1 MNKSTT
7 TALGLMSLLMTL
19 FVSSCDNDIMP
30 LENNISVENI
40 NQASYSKSIEEAEQQ
55 ALNILDETDKE
66 QIKDCE
72 LIFPALQTRTIS
84 DSIANNVKFYV
95 INLKNNM
102 GWALIAA
109 DKRATDVYAFS
120 TSGNI
125 NAQSFLSNVN
135 AFFRTFIESA
145 IQYFIGEIA
154 STHKMKPSPGPDD
167 PFYYM
172 KDEINGVE
180 YYVKNTGY
188 ETYATKDP
196 IITTKWN
203 IGSPYNEYFE
213 YYFDYNRNDYDTGLG
228 KLLAPSEAVS
238 LAQIMQYYNYPTTY
252 ENNSVNWSTISGNWG
267 CTYMIYKI
275 ANTASYSQA
284 KSGNI
289 VWANMSFT
297 NVGNVLSS
305 FGYAYDASTDFNGNS
320 IESSVS
326 NNRPVIIHATDSN
339 SNTANVTW
347 IIDGYIKQKSE
358 YILWYTYPP
367 YDVYQSSVTYRKYY
381 HCNWPIS
388 GYPNGYFLDTFQVN
402 SFQYDKNIKQITN
415 IRPSGL

>member
-1 MNKSTT
+1 MNKL
-7 TALGLMSLLMTL
+7 TAKVLGLMSLYMVLS
-19 FVSSCDNDIMP
+19 VSSCDKDIMP
-30 LENNISVENI
+30 LENNISIDNE
-40 NQASYSKSIEEAEQQ
+40 NQASYNKSIEEAKQQ
-55 ALNILDETDKE
+55 ALNILDETDKG

-72 LIFPALQTRTIS
+72 LIFPALQTRTVS

-95 INLKNNM
+95 INLKNNK

-109 DKRATDVYAFS
+109 DRRATDVYAFS
-120 TSGNI
+120 LSGNVD
-125 NAQSFLSNVN
+125 AQSFLSNVN
-135 AFFRTFIESA
+135 AFLRTFIESA
-145 IQYFIGEIA
+145 IKYFIGEIA
-154 STHKMKPSPGPDD
+154 STQQAQPRPGPND
-167 PFYYM
+167 PFFYM

-180 YYVKNTGY
+180 YYVKNIGY

-196 IITTKWN
+196 IITTKWDL
-203 IGSPYNEYFE
+203 GSPYNEYFE
-213 YYFDYNRNDYDTGLG
+213 YYFDYDRNDYDYGSG
-228 KLLAPSEAVS
+228 KLLAPSDAVS

-267 CTYMIYKI
+267 CTYMIHKI
-275 ANTASYSQA
+275 ADAAGYSQE
-284 KSGNI
+284 KSGDY
-289 VWANMSFT
+289 VLANMSFT

-305 FGYAYDASTDFNGNS
+305 FGYAYDTSTDFNGNS

-326 NNRPVIIHATDSN
+326 NNRPVIMHATDRN

-347 IIDGYIKQKSE
+347 IIDGYIKQKYE

-388 GYPNGYFLDTFQVN
+388 GYPNGYFLDTFQVYI
-402 SFQYDKNIKQITN
+402 FQYDKNIKQITN